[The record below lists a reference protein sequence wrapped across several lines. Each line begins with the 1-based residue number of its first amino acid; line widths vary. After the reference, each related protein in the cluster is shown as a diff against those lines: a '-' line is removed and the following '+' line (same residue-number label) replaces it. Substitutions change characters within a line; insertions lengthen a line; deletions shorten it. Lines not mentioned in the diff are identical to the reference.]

1 MVTYTV
7 DVVDPNCP
15 STPVDVVVTVLPGV
29 APEDGLNNE
38 VLCSGD
44 AVAEI
49 TFPEVEGATY
59 TWTNSNEQVGL
70 ASSGTDTIPA
80 WTAALNTTSMS
91 FESEVVVTGQV
102 GGCPIVDIATYTIEV
117 QPSPAIQVTPS
128 AQTLCSGETT
138 NINLS
143 VNTGEDLN
151 WTIATA
157 GGNLTSSA
165 TPGPGTSIQDTW
177 SNAGTTNGV
186 VTYTVDVVDPNCP
199 STPVDVVV
207 TVLPGLPALTLPPDQ
222 ILCPEETFTGVD
234 LPEVEGAVWTWTNAN
249 PNNGLAATG
258 QQDIEDWVAPE
269 NVSSDSLGG
278 LVTIVGQV
286 GNCPV
291 ENAGEFLAVVNPT
304 PTITATPADP
314 TICSGLSPDV
324 QLSVNTGDTLFWEME
339 WGDDILG
346 DLEEDGSEV
355 LIDNQFFNV
364 GLEADSV
371 VIVVTLLATS
381 PATCPFED
389 DTITVTVLPGLGPE
403 DFDDLTLCPDSMI
416 ATLNFPE
423 IVGVDWSWENDNPS
437 VGLPAMGMDSISAW
451 TVATNAT
458 DIANVANVSVSGMV
472 PGCDA
477 AVVGSYQ
484 ITVFPAPVLVATPA
498 QPELCSGVPADID
511 LDWNGPGTATWVATG
526 VAGVTGEADGMGSS
540 IEDVLTNVNTF
551 VSTVTYTVTF
561 PDAICPGEPQTLEV
575 DVLPAIPELTL
586 ADLPSLCPGEAFAE
600 TPAPA
605 IETVEWSWENSNSG
619 IGLPSAG
626 QGIVPGWLA
635 TNPSTE
641 AIDAVITLIGQAG
654 ECEPEEA
661 GSFNV
666 SVFPTPQADVEIS
679 SDGNLSCL
687 DSLAVIS
694 WDILTEDTDLT
705 SFEGGSILTVDILDS
720 VVVDSAATYIM
731 TLLSIDGCVATQEI
745 VVNPIDDIAITD
757 MFAMDPLCFE
767 EASGVIEVIT
777 DESGTVDYQWTGP
790 SVATDSL
797 ATDLLAGE
805 YFVIVTNEAG
815 CQDSSS
821 AILSD
826 PVELAISSYSLPS
839 ECGEA
844 NGFIVADAAGGTG
857 ELTYEWLDSDSVL
870 LEAGTLELSGIDG
883 GVYTFQAVDANGCLS
898 DTSVNL
904 ECIPLPEPI
913 PTQFISPNGDGK
925 NDRWTIDNIYYF
937 PNAVIQVFNRWGVE
951 VFKSEGEYLED
962 WEGTNQDGKSLPSAT
977 YFYVIDTKKKSQR
990 PFNGYLELQT
1000 NQP

>member
-1 MVTYTV
+1 M
-7 DVVDPNCP
+7 DPNCP

-222 ILCPEETFTGVD
+222 ILCPEEIFTGVD

-586 ADLPSLCPGEAFAE
+586 ADLPPLCPGEAFAE

-626 QGIVPGWLA
+626 QGIVPGWSA